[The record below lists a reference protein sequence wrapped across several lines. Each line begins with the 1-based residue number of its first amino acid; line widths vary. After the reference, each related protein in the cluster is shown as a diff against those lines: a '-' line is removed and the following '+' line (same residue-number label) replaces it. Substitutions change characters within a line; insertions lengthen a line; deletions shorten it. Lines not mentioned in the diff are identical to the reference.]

1 MPDGNITVII
11 QGKRKFTLKN
21 VTDEDPYFRGD
32 IEAFTDGKAAKGK
45 ETNATVDSIRELAS
59 KIVEISPNIPT
70 EANFALKN
78 INSPNFLVNF
88 ISSNLNVSVDE
99 KQEILKLSNFKKKA
113 NRVLYFLDKELQ
125 MLELKNKIQTKV
137 KVDLDQQQKEYFL
150 QQQIRAIQ
158 EELGQDSPDKEI
170 EVLRAKGNNK
180 KWNKTVAKAFNK
192 ELDRLMRM
200 NPATPDYSVSLNYV
214 ELLLELPW
222 SEFSKDNFDLKRAR
236 KVLDADHFGAFQCHE
251 AHGVWPNRM
260 AEIKPPTLSV
270 KTLDLP
276 PPHHVGA

>member
-1 MPDGNITVII
+1 LLKRIKKIEDPTAQDFYSKGTLAHILKMLKMPDGNITVII

-99 KQEILKLSNFKKKA
+99 KQEILELSNFKKKA

-125 MLELKNKIQTKV
+125 MLELKNKIHTKV

-170 EVLRAKGNNK
+170 EVLRTKGNK
-180 KWNKTVAKAFNK
+180 KTM
-192 ELDRLMRM
+192 E
-200 NPATPDYSVSLNYV
+200 
-214 ELLLELPW
+214 
-222 SEFSKDNFDLKRAR
+222 
-236 KVLDADHFGAFQCHE
+236 
-251 AHGVWPNRM
+251 
-260 AEIKPPTLSV
+260 
-270 KTLDLP
+270 
-276 PPHHVGA
+276 